1 MGRSSGP
8 RVVVASSSPRT
19 GSAHGPPWGQV
30 RRAGDKLT
38 FPLGPPNELEDNNT
52 MTVSFDTLTAARKLE
67 AAGIERQQAE
77 AIAETMY
84 ESNAANLSHL
94 ATKADLEALRAD
106 MLKVAIGI
114 VLANVTLTAGFTFA
128 IVRLFLA

>member
-1 MGRSSGP
+1 
-8 RVVVASSSPRT
+8 
-19 GSAHGPPWGQV
+19 
-30 RRAGDKLT
+30 
-38 FPLGPPNELEDNNT
+38 